1 MNCPY
6 NHNDPESRFVWLEE
20 KLETVKLERDM
31 LEHKAWDLEKYLT
44 KKLEELKLERD
55 ALWVKTQEDE
65 REINQ
70 LRDAA
75 EELEEVKLERDALW
89 VKTQEDER
97 EINDLRDINKQL
109 RERLTNYLEAF
120 VRFNKD
126 IEVFKQ

>member
-70 LRDAA
+70 LRDAIDEKKRQRDEA
-75 EELEEVKLERDALW
+75 IELVKDLMPFAKLDLDFDRFGVITDIQARFEDLMLEVSS
-89 VKTQEDER
+89 
-97 EINDLRDINKQL
+97 
-109 RERLTNYLEAF
+109 
-120 VRFNKD
+120 
-126 IEVFKQ
+126 

>member
-65 REINQ
+65 REIN
-70 LRDAA
+70 
-75 EELEEVKLERDALW
+75 
-89 VKTQEDER
+89 
-97 EINDLRDINKQL
+97 DLRDINKQL